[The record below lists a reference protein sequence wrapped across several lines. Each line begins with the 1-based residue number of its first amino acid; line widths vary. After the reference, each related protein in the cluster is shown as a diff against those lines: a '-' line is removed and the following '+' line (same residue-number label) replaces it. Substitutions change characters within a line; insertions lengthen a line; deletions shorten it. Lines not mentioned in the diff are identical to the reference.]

1 MKQMID
7 TALAVLFYVP
17 GAAELFT
24 FILIL
29 TILTLLRKR
38 ASWDLVPRAILLTCT
53 VFIAIGIFST
63 NGPLY
68 YVMLGL
74 IAVISLLGRKY
85 PLSFEK
91 AVLPVTLFAYF
102 ACYLLFTFVDHQV
115 IVPAKWTLGERATAE
130 SGQPQE
136 QLVEFHFGDQ
146 DNQTFGVY
154 SDELATYLK
163 TLALDKVEITVSA
176 LYHWGKLAGTSLDKI
191 NGKEFD
197 TSAGYAGCVD
207 NCTDAPY
214 PKTFLGIRTLGA
226 RIK

>member
-1 MKQMID
+1 MQ
-7 TALAVLFYVP
+7 TVLGVLFYVP

-24 FILIL
+24 FLLIL
-29 TILTLLRKR
+29 TILTLFRRR
-38 ASWDLVPRAILLTCT
+38 ASWDLVPRSILLTCT
-53 VFIAIGIFST
+53 VFIAVGVFST

-74 IAVISLLGRKY
+74 IACISLLGRKY
-85 PLSFEK
+85 PASFEK

-102 ACYLLFTFVDHQV
+102 GCYILFTFVDHQV
-115 IVPAKWTLGERATAE
+115 VVPAKWTLGERGAVEA
-130 SGQPQE
+130 GHPQQ

-154 SDELATYLK
+154 SDELAMYLK
-163 TLALDKVEITVSA
+163 TLALDKVEITVDA
-176 LYHWGKLAGTSLDKI
+176 LYHWGKLAGTSLYKI

-197 TSAGYAGCVD
+197 TSAGYAACSN
-207 NCTDAPY
+207 NCNLTPY